1 MSLSQGPNDLILCE
15 MTTSP
20 PTSLHPSIPTLR
32 SPQFSPFILSEH
44 TRLASALPKVEGT
57 GIDLN
62 RYSALER
69 PANPSPSTWNE
80 TLRQASTSAQYL
92 QTRST
97 NLALL
102 ETYGKNAWL
111 VSNSQL
117 EDELKALET
126 EVEAAKVELEAVERE
141 RRVQGD
147 SVGAEVEGLEKG
159 WREGVGRMIEAL
171 AAGERV
177 RGEILEK
184 RRAGAAV

>member
-1 MSLSQGPNDLILCE
+1 M
-15 MTTSP
+15 
-20 PTSLHPSIPTLR
+20 
-32 SPQFSPFILSEH
+32 
-44 TRLASALPKVEGT
+44 
-57 GIDLN
+57 
-62 RYSALER
+62 
-69 PANPSPSTWNE
+69 
-80 TLRQASTSAQYL
+80 
-92 QTRST
+92 
-97 NLALL
+97 
-102 ETYGKNAWL
+102 
-111 VSNSQL
+111 SNSQL

-171 AAGERV
+171 AAGERG